1 MSSQTPGKSKISDVF
16 QLFGVVVDSIADRA
30 LQGYLAHK
38 KQHTPR
44 TLQYTVGLCLG
55 LNGGSRGGGGLMSEV
70 SLQGGV
76 LIPAES
82 RCLASLCD

>member
-1 MSSQTPGKSKISDVF
+1 MSSQTPGKSKISNAF

-38 KQHTPR
+38 KQHSPR

-55 LNGGSRGGGGLMSEV
+55 LNRGSGGGEGFL
-70 SLQGGV
+70 
-76 LIPAES
+76 
-82 RCLASLCD
+82 